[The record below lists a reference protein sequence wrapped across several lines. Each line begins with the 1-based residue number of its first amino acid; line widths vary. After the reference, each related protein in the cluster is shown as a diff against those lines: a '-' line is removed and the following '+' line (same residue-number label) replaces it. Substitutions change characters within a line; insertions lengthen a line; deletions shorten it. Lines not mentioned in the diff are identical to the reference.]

1 MRDIVWRQING
12 IYLLKVIWTKKQ
24 WKRLLFCMKKNPQKL
39 NIPHEKM
46 KSLYYIWEV
55 STITGDFI
63 RRMKQGKIKNVMD
76 RDRKS
81 IDSHYWG
88 RVGNMYILGLA
99 FIGLKL
105 LPGSSHP
112 VGMPRLILWQCSAVD
127 KLMLK

>member
-24 WKRLLFCMKKNPQKL
+24 WKRWLFCMKKKPQKL

>member
-1 MRDIVWRQING
+1 MNQN
-12 IYLLKVIWTKKQ
+12 T
-24 WKRLLFCMKKNPQKL
+24 MKEMVVLHEEKPQKL

-46 KSLYYIWEV
+46 KYLYYIWEV

-63 RRMKQGKIKNVMD
+63 RRMKQGKIKNLMD

-81 IDSHYWG
+81 IDRHYWG
-88 RVGNMYILGLA
+88 RVGNMYMLSLA